1 MNLFYRITLNRA
13 TAWIVLILSLLMTG
27 LAARGAYQLVYQRA
41 HDRFVFRTES
51 IKSALLDRMSNYQ
64 MLLRGGA
71 GLFKASELVDRN
83 EWRQYTQSLD
93 IRQVYPGI
101 QGLGYAKV
109 ISAEGLFRHEVRQRT
124 EGMSNYSVRPAGV
137 RPVYTPIV
145 YLEPADWRNQ
155 RAIGYDMFSET
166 VRKTAMEQARDSGN
180 VAISGIVKLVQE
192 TDKAVQKGFLMYQP
206 VYRNGAPIETVEQRR
221 LALEGYVYSPFRVDD
236 LMQGILGY
244 SARQV
249 DFHLFDGAQPSV
261 DNQFYAHQSSDIST
275 YPAHDALF
283 ERTMQLDVAGR
294 TWTIYLHTQP
304 DYVPIAESRIPGIIV
319 IVGLLVSLL
328 LFLYTRSFATRQQ
341 KANRLALQ
349 MTSELRDSE
358 QRNRTLVEFAPDAII
373 VIDEHG
379 LIQDCNPAA
388 EHFFGYTVQ
397 ELTGNNLNMLMP
409 NPHRDA
415 HDGYLARYLG
425 GGEPRI
431 IGIGRDVE
439 ALRKDGSLVT
449 IHLRVGE
456 QVLEDGSRRFI
467 GFIRDLSERLRAE
480 AVARE
485 RRALFHSV
493 IETSA
498 DGFWITDMHG
508 RFLEV
513 NDAYCKLSGYSRE
526 EMLSMRISDLDDAEN
541 SDETAIHI
549 ANVMQKGSDLF
560 ETRHRTKAGV
570 VWPVEVS
577 VTHTDGSEDRLIVF
591 CRDISERK
599 RNDAELE
606 RHRRHL
612 EEMVAA
618 RTQEL
623 QDAEQQVRLILESSA
638 DGLFG
643 VDLEG
648 RFTFVNPA
656 ACRMLGYA
664 QDELSGRA
672 VHATIHHS
680 YPDGRAFPEADCF
693 MHGEMRAGHA
703 LRIDHSTYWRAN
715 GKPLDVT
722 VASQAMLSDGKIVG
736 SVVSFSDIRDRL
748 EADKV
753 LRRQAEE
760 LRIQYEALE
769 KFNLVMVG
777 REMDMIRMKQQI
789 NALSVQL
796 GQAMPYDLSFV
807 EQHGGLL

>member
-27 LAARGAYQLVYQRA
+27 VAARGAYQLVHQRA

-51 IKSALLDRMSNYQ
+51 IKTALLDRLSNYQ

-71 GLFKASELVDRN
+71 GLFSASESVDRK
-83 EWRQYTQSLD
+83 EWHQYTQSLD

-101 QGLGYAKV
+101 QGLGYATA
-109 ISAEGLFRHEVRQRT
+109 ISADGLSRHVVQQHA
-124 EGMSNYSVRPAGV
+124 EGMTNYSVRPDGP
-137 RPVYTPIV
+137 RPVYVPVIF
-145 YLEPADWRNQ
+145 LEPSDWRNQ
-155 RAIGYDMFSET
+155 RAIGYDMFSDP
-166 VRKTAMEQARDSGN
+166 VRKFAMEQARDSGKI
-180 VAISGIVKLVQE
+180 AISGIVKLVQE

-206 VYRNGAPIETVEQRR
+206 VYRNGWPIETVEQRR
-221 LALEGYVYSPFRVDD
+221 LALAGFVFSPFRVGD
-236 LMQGILGY
+236 LMQGILGN
-244 SARQV
+244 STAQV
-249 DFHLFDGAQPSV
+249 DFHLFDGVHPDADNEFFEYLPSL
-261 DNQFYAHQSSDIST
+261 DKASH
-275 YPAHDALF
+275 PAALF
-283 ERTMQLDVAGR
+283 ERTMQLDMAGR
-294 TWTIYLHTQP
+294 TWTIYLHTQS
-304 DYVPIAESRIPGIIV
+304 DYVPIAESRIPYIIA
-319 IVGLLVSLL
+319 IGGFLASLL

-341 KANRLALQ
+341 KANNLAHQ
-349 MTSELRDSE
+349 MTAELRDSE

-373 VIDEHG
+373 VIDENG

-425 GGEPRI
+425 GGVPRI

-485 RRALFHSV
+485 RRSLFHSV

-526 EMLSMRISDLDDAEN
+526 EMLSMRISDLEDAEN

-560 ETRHRTKAGV
+560 ETRHRTKAGL

-577 VTHTDGSEDRLIVF
+577 VTHTDESEDRLIVF

-606 RHRRHL
+606 GHRRHL

-643 VDLEG
+643 VDLNG
-648 RFTFVNPA
+648 CFTFVNPA
-656 ACRMLGYA
+656 ACRMLGYTQEEMA
-664 QDELSGRA
+664 GRA

-680 YPDGRAFPEADCF
+680 YPDGRAFSEADCF
-693 MHGEMRAGHA
+693 MHREMRAGHA
-703 LRIDHSTYWRAN
+703 LRIEHSTYWRAN
-715 GKPLDVT
+715 GTALDVT
-722 VASQAMLSDGKIVG
+722 VASQAMLRDGQIVG
-736 SVVSFSDIRDRL
+736 SVVNFSDISDRL

-796 GQAMPYDLSFV
+796 GQEMPYDLSFV